1 MSSQGWQAVVA
12 GVGGQ
17 GVLFV
22 TRMLA
27 SALTGAND
35 QVLISEVHGMAQR
48 GGSVL
53 SHLKVGA
60 FVGPLVARG
69 RADLLFSLDPGEGLR
84 NLGFLAPGGNLVVNA
99 PSEEFLSEA
108 ARDALGGHRVSA
120 LYCHA
125 TEIARQAGWTKGG
138 NLALLAAAAASGMLP
153 QGWTRLKRAV
163 LAAVPP
169 ARREQVLAVLTAGA
183 EAVS

>member
-1 MSSQGWQAVVA
+1 MSNQGWQAVVA

-27 SALTGAND
+27 GAVAGDAD

-60 FVGPLVARG
+60 FVGPLVAKG
-69 RADLLFSLDPGEGLR
+69 RADLLLSLDPGEAIR

-99 PSEEFLSEA
+99 PGEDFLSEA
-108 ARDALGGHRVSA
+108 ARDALGGHRVNA
-120 LYCHA
+120 LYCDA
-125 TEIARQAGWTKGG
+125 TGIAGQVGSAKGG
-138 NLALLAAAAASGMLP
+138 NLVLLAAAAASGMLP
-153 QGWTRLKRAV
+153 RGWPRLKQAV
-163 LAAVPP
+163 LKATPP
-169 ARREQVLAVLTAGA
+169 NRRDQTLAMLGAGA
-183 EAVS
+183 EAVV